1 MVIVNADD
9 FGMNES
15 CSRAICEAF
24 RLGLVTDTTM
34 MANGRYFDEAVRLAK
49 ENGFF
54 DKIGIHLNLTEGE
67 PLTEEI
73 KAFPEYVRDG
83 RFHKQR
89 DMTKPPTREL
99 ESAVYAEL
107 RAQIEKLRDAGI
119 AITHADSHHY
129 VHTTESVIDVAV
141 KVLKEYSIR
150 KVRLRLNL
158 GDVPDTEK
166 SEVINQRLRNEG
178 FVTVKHFVKLAH
190 TKQSGIPDNT
200 EILVHPDYDRYGRL
214 IDRRGVENGCPV
226 GEPIPKL
233 NTALGSYAEL

>member
-34 MANGRYFDEAVRLAK
+34 MANVRYFDEAVRLAK

-54 DKIGIHLNLTEGE
+54 DKIGIHLNMTEGE

-73 KAFPEYVRDG
+73 KAFPEYVRE
-83 RFHKQR
+83 
-89 DMTKPPTREL
+89 PTREL